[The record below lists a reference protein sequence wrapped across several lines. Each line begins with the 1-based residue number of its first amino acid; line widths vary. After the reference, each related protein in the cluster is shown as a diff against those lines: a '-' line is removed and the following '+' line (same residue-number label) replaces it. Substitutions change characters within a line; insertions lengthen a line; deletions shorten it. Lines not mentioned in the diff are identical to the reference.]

1 MLKDFQS
8 LNEIIDFFQ
17 EKIDN
22 TTAGAKM
29 SLGRIY
35 NMALSWQEKET
46 EKDKIK
52 ELFNSKSSLGFTKNS
67 VQKVTIISTD
77 IAIVETRE
85 RTETYFYAVV
95 NSKKHYE
102 CAKTFDYALV
112 LALSVKYG
120 EEKCAPT
127 MIYNMP
133 NMYKLE
139 LMNKL

>member
-52 ELFNSKSSLGFTKNS
+52 ELFN
-67 VQKVTIISTD
+67 
-77 IAIVETRE
+77 
-85 RTETYFYAVV
+85 
-95 NSKKHYE
+95 
-102 CAKTFDYALV
+102 
-112 LALSVKYG
+112 
-120 EEKCAPT
+120 
-127 MIYNMP
+127 
-133 NMYKLE
+133 
-139 LMNKL
+139 